1 MKRLRTASSPY
12 LQPLSGSQVDLSH
25 TNGEVDPGEKIA
37 AIGLDKLK
45 GKGNLLP
52 LLPIPAKPA
61 VYICALQDAEHA
73 SEMAASLHDGSE
85 HVHQQRQ
92 L

>member
-1 MKRLRTASSPY
+1 MKPTFGLQITPFRFVGSTAMMKRLRTASSPY
-12 LQPLSGSQVDLSH
+12 LQPLTASQIDLSH
-25 TNGEVDPGEKIA
+25 ADGEIEPGDRIA

-61 VYICALQDAEHA
+61 VHFSSGHSY
-73 SEMAASLHDGSE
+73 
-85 HVHQQRQ
+85 R
-92 L
+92 